1 MIAFSFLLAP
11 SRSGN
16 QRREYSQDA
25 TDPQSRGHHLWDG
38 CLDVILIADGDNGR
52 DWSRPGHPLS
62 SDGAGLLKRLDA
74 IRITGFVLQ
83 RYGLENYFT
92 RAAVDAVLGAAVAQH
107 FSLADDAKAGD
118 VPGYPKARNG
128 DIAAAM
134 TLADLSGSDL
144 HDILNEIR
152 KRAEW

>member
-1 MIAFSFLLAP
+1 MLLELLDLYFNGTASKITSQEPLWMPFSERP
-11 SRSGN
+11 SPS
-16 QRREYSQDA
+16 
-25 TDPQSRGHHLWDG
+25 
-38 CLDVILIADGDNGR
+38 I
-52 DWSRPGHPLS
+52 
-62 SDGAGLLKRLDA
+62 
-74 IRITGFVLQ
+74 
-83 RYGLENYFT
+83 
-92 RAAVDAVLGAAVAQH
+92 